1 MSPPHSNLNLNNIK
15 PLSER
20 RNNDINNQKWMINS
34 LLERSCR
41 SIPLGRVMLDNNILT
56 TEPDQISAKVNDNF
70 KSVASD
76 PSSIRH
82 IPEDW
87 LQDERW
93 YDDRNIILND

>member
-76 PSSIRH
+76 PST
-82 IPEDW
+82 EDW
-87 LQDERW
+87 LRDERW